1 MGQIDPMKQTSKS
14 AHNDIERLA
23 EKIAAC
29 LAEADRLGLDKVA
42 IDLDLALQKVRRSSN
57 WIHH

>member
-1 MGQIDPMKQTSKS
+1 MKQTSKS
-14 AHNDIERLA
+14 AYNDIESLA
-23 EKIAAC
+23 ENIAAC

-57 WIHH
+57 WTHH